1 MKDEY
6 LVYIQDVVEAMSR
19 VRFFISGMD
28 SQTFEQDIRTV
39 YAVTRALE
47 IIGEACKRVPEEI
60 RDQYPAISWRAMAG
74 MRDRLI
80 HGYNN
85 VNLTLVWETV
95 NTHIPTLLPL
105 FEQIIE
111 EHRDPEEGDTDSAPE
126 SS

>member
-6 LVYIQDVVEAMSR
+6 LVYVQDIVDAMSR
-19 VRFFISGMD
+19 SRSFVAGMD
-28 SQTFEQDIRTV
+28 FQDFEQDIRTV

-60 RDQYPAISWRAMAG
+60 REEYPTIPWRAMAG

-95 NTHIPTLLPL
+95 YTQIPKLQPL
-105 FEQIIE
+105 FEQIVE
-111 EHRDPEEGDTDSAPE
+111 EHRDPENNEGDTVP
-126 SS
+126 

>member
-6 LVYIQDVVEAMSR
+6 LVYVQDIVDAMSR
-19 VRFFISGMD
+19 ARSFVTSMD
-28 SQTFEQDIRTV
+28 FQAFEQDIRTV

-60 RDQYPAISWRAMAG
+60 REQYPAIPWRAMAG

-95 NTHIPTLLPL
+95 YTQIPKLQPL
-105 FEQIIE
+105 FEQIVE
-111 EHRDPEEGDTDSAPE
+111 GHRDPENSEGDSAP
-126 SS
+126 